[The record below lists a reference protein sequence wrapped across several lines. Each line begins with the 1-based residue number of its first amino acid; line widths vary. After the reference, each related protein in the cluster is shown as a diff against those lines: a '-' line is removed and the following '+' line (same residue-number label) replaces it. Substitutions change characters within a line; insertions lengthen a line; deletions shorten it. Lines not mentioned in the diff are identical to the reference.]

1 MEQYMALKC
10 LLLRLIIGI
19 TNPAV
24 ILTFIFAFSYFDLF
38 GKMSVFQGVQLVC
51 GVFIGTFIWWSTLS
65 IGVNIVK
72 NKARS
77 LDMKKMNQVFGLILF
92 LFGAVIL
99 I

>member
-1 MEQYMALKC
+1 MALKC